1 MVDKGGALSSSH
13 VLINTLIQAK
23 NLSQKEVAQKAEV
36 HTSNL
41 SKFLSGETD
50 MRLSTFIKL
59 METLE
64 VDIISIL
71 QSEVDRSLGR
81 SSNNITVGQA
91 VENLL
96 NEVEPITARTIL
108 NSISSRIKN
117 DSNKKIE
124 NSLKVLN
131 GFHFSSKKVKRS

>member
-81 SSNNITVGQA
+81 SSSNITVGQA

-131 GFHFSSKKVKRS
+131 GFNFSSNKVKRS